1 MFRFRIVARNFA
13 AKGKVEEKTKQI
25 LTGTLLLDADV
36 APPTS
41 RIPAGT
47 VLKGLCFTVG
57 ETDPVIKED
66 SEYPTWIFDC
76 LKPKEALEP
85 LSKQAI
91 KKANVNNI
99 KVHNRASAE
108 QR

>member
-1 MFRFRIVARNFA
+1 M
-13 AKGKVEEKTKQI
+13 
-25 LTGTLLLDADV
+25 
-36 APPTS
+36 
-41 RIPAGT
+41 PAGT
-47 VLKGLCFTVG
+47 VLKGLSFTVG
-57 ETDPVIKED
+57 ETDPVLKED
-66 SEYPTWIFDC
+66 AEYPAWIFDY

-108 QR
+108 ER